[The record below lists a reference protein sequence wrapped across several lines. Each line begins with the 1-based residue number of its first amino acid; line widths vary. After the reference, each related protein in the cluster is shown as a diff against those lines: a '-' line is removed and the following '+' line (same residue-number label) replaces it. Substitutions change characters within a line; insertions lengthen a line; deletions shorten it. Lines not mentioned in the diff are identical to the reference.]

1 MTKSCAAAT
10 IELLSKYGVTTIFG
24 IPGVHTLDFCRALTD
39 KADDPNK
46 ILHVQARNEQGA
58 GFMAEGWARA
68 TGSVGVA
75 LVISG
80 PGVTNASTALGQ
92 CYADS
97 LPLLLISAEPK
108 SESLG
113 KGEGVLHEITEQ
125 KKVTEPL
132 TAISETVKTPNDVPI
147 LLEQAF
153 NIFRSKR
160 PRPVHISIPIDIQA
174 QPVNTNWEPFQIP
187 PCPKASEDDLLKAI
201 SLINESKKIVCILGG
216 GSSDAGKE
224 ISKLVDNLGAVVITT
239 TAGKGVIN
247 DNHPLVISGGTVRAE
262 AREYLSKADLI
273 LSIGTEMAET
283 DNYVGQYSING
294 KIVRIDI
301 DDKKINDNYKAT
313 VGLVGDAKETVKR
326 LNAKLNKSVSLEQL
340 ESSRNEVIEI
350 KRQIN
355 ANLTKSEKRHKKLL
369 TILRAIAPL
378 ETIFAT
384 DACQLSY
391 TGVFDFNIPRARKW
405 LHPVGF
411 CALGNA
417 LPNAIGAKMALPT
430 TAVAVLVGDGG
441 FMFSMPEL
449 LTAREQN
456 LSLPIIIWENG
467 GYKQIQDDMGVKKI
481 NRVGVEGLNPA
492 FVKLAEACHCNSVYA
507 DNEELFVVS
516 FKKALLNNSPTIIV
530 VKENYDWLDEEKN

>member
-1 MTKSCAAAT
+1 MTKSCAEAT

-24 IPGVHTLDFCRALTD
+24 IPGVHTLDFCRSLTD
-39 KADDPNK
+39 KPNDPNK
-46 ILHVQARNEQGA
+46 IRHVQARNEQGA

-68 TGSVGVA
+68 TGNVGVA

-97 LPLLLISAEPK
+97 LPFLLISAEPK

-113 KGEGVLHEITEQ
+113 KGQGVLHEITEQ

-132 TAISETVKTPNDVPI
+132 TAFSETVKTPNDVPI
-147 LLEQAF
+147 LLKQAF
-153 NIFRSKR
+153 TIFRSKR

-174 QPVNTNWEPFQIP
+174 QLVNTKWEPFQIP

-216 GSSDAGKE
+216 GSCNAGE
-224 ISKLVDNLGAVVITT
+224 EVSKLVDNLGAVVITT

-247 DNHPLVISGGTVRAE
+247 DSNPLVISGGTVRAE

-283 DNYVGQYSING
+283 DNYVGKYSING

-326 LNAKLNKSVSLEQL
+326 LNAKLDNSVPLEQL
-340 ESSRNEVIEI
+340 ESARNAVIEI
-350 KRQIN
+350 KGKIG
-355 ANLTKSEKRHKKLL
+355 ANLTKTEKRHKKLL

-378 ETIFAT
+378 ETIFST

-391 TGVFDFNIPRARKW
+391 TGIFDFNIPDARKW

-417 LPNAIGAKMALPT
+417 LPNAIGVKMALPMT
-430 TAVAVLVGDGG
+430 PVAVLVGDGG

-449 LTAREQN
+449 LTAKEQN

-467 GYKQIQDDMGVKKI
+467 GYKQIQDDMGVMKI
-481 NRVGVEGLNPA
+481 DRVGVEGLNPD
-492 FVKLAEACHCNSVYA
+492 FIKLAKSCHCEAVYA
-507 DNEELFVVS
+507 DSAELFI
-516 FKKALLNNSPTIIV
+516 KAFNNALSTNSPTIIL
-530 VKENYDWLDEEKN
+530 VKEQDDWLN

>member
-1 MTKSCAAAT
+1 MTKSCAEAT

-39 KADDPNK
+39 SADDPNK
-46 ILHVQARNEQGA
+46 IRHVQARNEQGA

-68 TGSVGVA
+68 TGDVGVV

-113 KGEGVLHEITEQ
+113 KGQGVLHEITEQ

-132 TAISETVKTPNDVPI
+132 TAFSETVKTPNDVPI
-147 LLEQAF
+147 LLERAF
-153 NIFRSKR
+153 TIFRSKR

-174 QPVNTNWEPFQIP
+174 QPVNFNWEPMQTP
-187 PCPKASEDDLLKAI
+187 PCSKVSEYGLLKAI

-216 GSSDAGKE
+216 GSCDAGE
-224 ISKLVDNLGAVVITT
+224 EVRQLVDNLGPVVITT
-239 TAGKGVIN
+239 TAGKGVID

-273 LSIGTEMAET
+273 LAVGTEMAET
-283 DNYVGQYSING
+283 DNYVGKYTING
-294 KIVRIDI
+294 KIIRVDI
-301 DDKKINDNYKAT
+301 DNKKINDNYQAT
-313 VGLVGDAKETVKR
+313 VGLVGDAKETIQK
-326 LNAKLNKSVSLEQL
+326 LNAKLNNSVSIEQL
-340 ESSRNEVIEI
+340 ESAKNDVIDI
-350 KRQIN
+350 KRQVD
-355 ANLTKSEKRHKKLL
+355 ANLTKSEKRHKKFL
-369 TILRAIAPL
+369 TILRTIAPS
-378 ETIFAT
+378 ETIFST

-391 TGVFDFNIPRARKW
+391 TGVFDFNIPEARKW

-417 LPNAIGAKMALPT
+417 LPNAIGAKMALPMMP
-430 TAVAVLVGDGG
+430 VSVLVGDGG

-449 LTAREQN
+449 LTAKEQN
-456 LSLPIIIWENG
+456 LSLPVIIWENG
-467 GYKQIQDDMGVKKI
+467 GYKQIRDDMRKMNIDQVGVK
-481 NRVGVEGLNPA
+481 GLNPD
-492 FVKLAEACHCNSVYA
+492 FIELAKSCHCQAVYA
-507 DNEELFVVS
+507 NSAELFIKT
-516 FKKALLNNSPTIIV
+516 FKKALSTIGPTIIL
-530 VKENYDWLDEEKN
+530 VKENDDWLD

>member
-1 MTKSCAAAT
+1 MTKSCAEAT

-24 IPGVHTLDFCRALTD
+24 IPGVHTLEFCRSLTD
-39 KADDPNK
+39 KPNDPNK
-46 ILHVQARNEQGA
+46 IRHVQARNEQGA

-68 TGSVGVA
+68 TGNVGVA

-97 LPLLLISAEPK
+97 LPFLLISAEPK

-113 KGEGVLHEITEQ
+113 KGQGVLHEITEQ

-132 TAISETVKTPNDVPI
+132 TAFSETVKTPNDVPI
-147 LLEQAF
+147 LLKQAF
-153 NIFRSKR
+153 TIFRSKR

-174 QPVNTNWEPFQIP
+174 QLVNTKWEPFQIS

-216 GSSDAGKE
+216 GSCNAGE
-224 ISKLVDNLGAVVITT
+224 EVSKLVDNLGAVVITT

-247 DNHPLVISGGTVRAE
+247 DSNPLVISGGTVRAE

-283 DNYVGQYSING
+283 DNYVGKYSING

-326 LNAKLNKSVSLEQL
+326 LNAKLDNSVPLEQL
-340 ESSRNEVIEI
+340 ESARNAVIEI
-350 KRQIN
+350 KGKIG
-355 ANLTKSEKRHKKLL
+355 ANLTKTEKRHKKLL

-378 ETIFAT
+378 ETIFST

-391 TGVFDFNIPRARKW
+391 TGIFDFNIPDARKW

-417 LPNAIGAKMALPT
+417 LPNAIGVKMALPMT
-430 TAVAVLVGDGG
+430 PVAVLVGDGG

-449 LTAREQN
+449 LTAKEQN

-467 GYKQIQDDMGVKKI
+467 GYKQIQDDMGVMKI
-481 NRVGVEGLNPA
+481 DRVGVEGLNPD
-492 FVKLAEACHCNSVYA
+492 FIKLAKSCHCDAVYA
-507 DNEELFVVS
+507 DSAELFI
-516 FKKALLNNSPTIIV
+516 KAFNNALSTNSPTIIL
-530 VKENYDWLDEEKN
+530 VKEQDDWLN

>member
-1 MTKSCAAAT
+1 MTKSCAEAT

-46 ILHVQARNEQGA
+46 IRHVQARNEQGA

-68 TGSVGVA
+68 TGDVGVA

-113 KGEGVLHEITEQ
+113 KGQGVLHEITEQ

-132 TAISETVKTPNDVPI
+132 TAFSETVKTPNDVPI

-153 NIFRSKR
+153 TIFRSKR

-174 QPVNTNWEPFQIP
+174 QPVNILWAPIQIP
-187 PCPKASEDDLLKAI
+187 HRPKASEDELLKAI
-201 SLINESKKIVCILGG
+201 SLINDSKKIVFILGG
-216 GSSDAGKE
+216 GSCDAGE
-224 ISKLVDNLGAVVITT
+224 EVRKLVDNLGAVVITT
-239 TAGKGVIN
+239 TSGKGVIN

-273 LSIGTEMAET
+273 LAIGTEMAET
-283 DNYVGQYSING
+283 DNYVGKYSING
-294 KIVRIDI
+294 KIVRVDI
-301 DDKKINDNYKAT
+301 DSKKINDNYEAT
-313 VGLVGDAKETVKR
+313 VGLIGDAKETIQK
-326 LNAKLNKSVSLEQL
+326 LNAKLNNPVSLEQL
-340 ESSRNEVIEI
+340 DNVKNEVIEI
-350 KRQIN
+350 KRQID

-369 TILRAIAPL
+369 TILRAIAPS
-378 ETIFAT
+378 ETIFST

-391 TGVFDFNIPRARKW
+391 TGVFDFNIPEARKW

-481 NRVGVEGLNPA
+481 NRVGVEGLNPD
-492 FVKLAEACHCNSVYA
+492 FVKLAEACHCTSVYA
-507 DNEELFVVS
+507 DNEQLFVES

-530 VKENYDWLDEEKN
+530 VKEFYDWLD

>member
-1 MTKSCAAAT
+1 MTKSCAEAT

-39 KADDPNK
+39 QANDPNK
-46 ILHVQARNEQGA
+46 IRHVQARNEQGA

-68 TGSVGVA
+68 TGDVGVA

-113 KGEGVLHEITEQ
+113 KGQGVLHEITEQ

-132 TAISETVKTPNDVPI
+132 TAFSETVKTPDDVPI

-153 NIFRSKR
+153 TIFRSKR

-174 QPVNTNWEPFQIP
+174 QPVNTNWEPIQIP

-201 SLINESKKIVCILGG
+201 SLITESKKIVCILGG
-216 GSSDAGKE
+216 GSCGAGE
-224 ISKLVDNLGAVVITT
+224 EVSKLVDNLGAVVITT

-262 AREYLSKADLI
+262 AREYIAKADLI
-273 LSIGTEMAET
+273 LAIGTEMAET
-283 DNYVGQYSING
+283 DNYVGKYSING
-294 KIVRIDI
+294 KIVRVDI
-301 DDKKINDNYKAT
+301 DDKKINDNYQAA
-313 VGLVGDAKETVKR
+313 VGLVGDAKEIVKE
-326 LNAKLNKSVSLEQL
+326 LNTKIKSSVTLEQL
-340 ESSRNEVIEI
+340 ESVRNEVIEI
-350 KRQIN
+350 KRQID

-369 TILRAIAPL
+369 TILRKITPS
-378 ETIFAT
+378 ETIFST

-391 TGVFDFNIPRARKW
+391 TGVFGFNIPEARKW

-417 LPNAIGAKMALPT
+417 LPNAIGVKMAMPT
-430 TAVAVLVGDGG
+430 TPVAVLVGDGG

-449 LTAREQN
+449 LTAKEQN

-467 GYKQIQDDMGVKKI
+467 GYKQIQDDMKI
-481 NRVGVEGLNPA
+481 MNIDLVGVEGLNPD
-492 FVKLAEACHCNSVYA
+492 FVKLAEACHCKSVYA
-507 DNEELFVVS
+507 DNEELFVEA

-530 VKENYDWLDEEKN
+530 VKENYGWLD

>member
-1 MTKSCAAAT
+1 MTKSCAEAT

-39 KADDPNK
+39 SADDPNK
-46 ILHVQARNEQGA
+46 IRHVQARNEQGA

-68 TGSVGVA
+68 TGNVGVA

-113 KGEGVLHEITEQ
+113 KGQGVLHEITEQ

-132 TAISETVKTPNDVPI
+132 TAFSETVKTPNDVPI
-147 LLEQAF
+147 LLERAF
-153 NIFRSKR
+153 TIFRSKR

-174 QPVNTNWEPFQIP
+174 QPVNFNWEPMQTP
-187 PCPKASEDDLLKAI
+187 PCSKVSEYGLLKTI

-216 GSSDAGKE
+216 GSCDAGE
-224 ISKLVDNLGAVVITT
+224 EVRQLVDNLGPVVITT
-239 TAGKGVIN
+239 TAGKGVID

-273 LSIGTEMAET
+273 LAVGTEMAET
-283 DNYVGQYSING
+283 DNYVGKYTING
-294 KIVRIDI
+294 KIIRVDI
-301 DDKKINDNYKAT
+301 DNKKINDNYQAT
-313 VGLVGDAKETVKR
+313 VGLVGDAKETIQK
-326 LNAKLNKSVSLEQL
+326 LNAKLNNSVSIEQL
-340 ESSRNEVIEI
+340 ESAKNDVIDI
-350 KRQIN
+350 KRQVD
-355 ANLTKSEKRHKKLL
+355 ANLTKSEKRHKKFL
-369 TILRAIAPL
+369 TILRTIAPS
-378 ETIFAT
+378 ETIFST

-391 TGVFDFNIPRARKW
+391 TGVFDFNIPEARKW

-417 LPNAIGAKMALPT
+417 LPNAIGAKMALPMMP
-430 TAVAVLVGDGG
+430 VSVLVGDGG

-449 LTAREQN
+449 LTAKEQN
-456 LSLPIIIWENG
+456 LSLPVIIWENG
-467 GYKQIQDDMGVKKI
+467 GYKQIRDDMRKMNIDQVGVK
-481 NRVGVEGLNPA
+481 GLNPD
-492 FVKLAEACHCNSVYA
+492 FIELAKSCHCQAVYA
-507 DNEELFVVS
+507 NSAELFIKT
-516 FKKALLNNSPTIIV
+516 FKKALSTIGPTIIL
-530 VKENYDWLDEEKN
+530 VKENDDWLD

>member
-1 MTKSCAAAT
+1 MTKSCAEAT

-39 KADDPNK
+39 SADDPNK
-46 ILHVQARNEQGA
+46 IRHVQARNEQGA

-68 TGSVGVA
+68 TGNVGVA

-113 KGEGVLHEITEQ
+113 KGQGVLHEITEQ

-132 TAISETVKTPNDVPI
+132 TAFSETVKTPNDVPI
-147 LLEQAF
+147 LLERAF
-153 NIFRSKR
+153 TIFRSKR

-174 QPVNTNWEPFQIP
+174 QPVNFNWEPMQTP
-187 PCPKASEDDLLKAI
+187 PCSKVSEYGLLKAI

-216 GSSDAGKE
+216 GSCDAGEE
-224 ISKLVDNLGAVVITT
+224 IRQLVDNLGPVVITT
-239 TAGKGVIN
+239 TAGKGVID

-273 LSIGTEMAET
+273 LAVGTEMAET
-283 DNYVGQYSING
+283 DNYVGKYTING
-294 KIVRIDI
+294 KIIRVDI
-301 DDKKINDNYKAT
+301 DNKKINDNYQAT
-313 VGLVGDAKETVKR
+313 VGLVGDAKETIQK
-326 LNAKLNKSVSLEQL
+326 LNAKLNNSVSIEQL
-340 ESSRNEVIEI
+340 ESAKNDVIDI
-350 KRQIN
+350 KRQVE
-355 ANLTKSEKRHKKLL
+355 ANLTKSEKRHKKFL
-369 TILRAIAPL
+369 TILRTIAPS
-378 ETIFAT
+378 ETIFST

-391 TGVFDFNIPRARKW
+391 TGVFDFNIPEARKW

-417 LPNAIGAKMALPT
+417 LPNAIGAKMALPMMP
-430 TAVAVLVGDGG
+430 VSVLVGDGG

-449 LTAREQN
+449 LTAKEQN
-456 LSLPIIIWENG
+456 LSLPVIIWENG
-467 GYKQIQDDMGVKKI
+467 GYKQIRDDMRKMNIDQVGVK
-481 NRVGVEGLNPA
+481 GLNPD
-492 FVKLAEACHCNSVYA
+492 FIELAKSCHCQAIYANSA
-507 DNEELFVVS
+507 KLFIKT
-516 FKKALLNNSPTIIV
+516 FKKALSTIGPTIIL
-530 VKENYDWLDEEKN
+530 VKENDDWLD

>member
-1 MTKSCAAAT
+1 MTKSCAEAT

-68 TGSVGVA
+68 TGDVGVA

-153 NIFRSKR
+153 TIFRSKR

-174 QPVNTNWEPFQIP
+174 KPVNTIWAPIQVP
-187 PCPKASEDDLLKAI
+187 PCPKASEDELLKAI

-224 ISKLVDNLGAVVITT
+224 VSKLVDNLGAVVITT

-273 LSIGTEMAET
+273 LAIGTEMAET
-283 DNYVGQYSING
+283 DNYVGKYSING

-301 DDKKINDNYKAT
+301 DDKKIDDSYKAT
-313 VGLVGDAKETVKR
+313 VGLVGDAKETVKK
-326 LNAKLNKSVSLEQL
+326 LNAKLNNSVSLENL
-340 ESSRNEVIEI
+340 ESVKNEVIEI
-350 KRQIN
+350 KRQIEE
-355 ANLTKSEKRHKKLL
+355 NLTISEKRHRKLL
-369 TILRAIAPL
+369 TILRKIAMFWLKQPS
-378 ETIFAT
+378 ETIFST

-391 TGVFDFNIPRARKW
+391 TGVFDFNIPSSRKW

-417 LPNAIGAKMALPT
+417 LPNAIVSSKMARIFSRKNGT
-430 TAVAVLVGDGG
+430 TTPVAVLVGDGG
-441 FMFSMPEL
+441 FMFSMPEATL
-449 LTAREQN
+449 PQKNKTYLFQ
-456 LSLPIIIWENG
+456 LSYGKMEVTNRYKMIWE
-467 GYKQIQDDMGVKKI
+467 
-481 NRVGVEGLNPA
+481 
-492 FVKLAEACHCNSVYA
+492 
-507 DNEELFVVS
+507 
-516 FKKALLNNSPTIIV
+516 
-530 VKENYDWLDEEKN
+530 

>member
-1 MTKSCAAAT
+1 MTKTCAEVT

-24 IPGVHTLDFCRALTD
+24 IPGVHTLDFYRALTD
-39 KADDPNK
+39 KADDANK
-46 ILHVQARNEQGA
+46 IRHVQARNEQGA
-58 GFMAEGWARA
+58 GLMAEGWARA
-68 TGSVGVA
+68 TGDVGVA

-80 PGVTNASTALGQ
+80 PGVTNASTALAQ

-113 KGEGVLHEITEQ
+113 KGQGVLHEITEQ

-132 TAISETVKTPNDVPI
+132 TAFSETVKTPDDVPI

-153 NIFRSKR
+153 TIFRSKR

-174 QPVNTNWEPFQIP
+174 QPVNTNWKPIP
-187 PCPKASEDDLLKAI
+187 TPPRPKASEDDLLKAI

-216 GSSDAGKE
+216 GSCDARE
-224 ISKLVDNLGAVVITT
+224 EVSKLVDYLGALVITT
-239 TAGKGVIN
+239 TAGKGVID

-262 AREYLSKADLI
+262 AREYLSRADLI
-273 LSIGTEMAET
+273 LAIGTEMAET
-283 DNYVGQYSING
+283 DNYVGKYSING
-294 KIVRIDI
+294 KIVRVDI
-301 DDKKINDNYKAT
+301 DSKKINDNYEAT
-313 VGLVGDAKETVKR
+313 VGLIGDAKETIQK
-326 LNAKLNKSVSLEQL
+326 LNAKLNNPVSLEQL
-340 ESSRNEVIEI
+340 DNVKNEVIKI
-350 KRQIN
+350 KRQID
-355 ANLTKSEKRHKKLL
+355 ANLTKSQKRHKKLF
-369 TILRAIAPL
+369 TILREIAPS
-378 ETIFAT
+378 ETIFST

-391 TGVFDFNIPRARKW
+391 TGVFDFNIPEARKW
-405 LHPVGF
+405 FHPVGF

-417 LPNAIGAKMALPT
+417 LPNAIGAKMALPST
-430 TAVAVLVGDGG
+430 PVTVLVGDGG

-449 LTAREQN
+449 LTAKERN

-467 GYKQIQDDMGVKKI
+467 GYKQIQDDMKI
-481 NRVGVEGLNPA
+481 RNIDLVGVEGLNPD

-507 DNEELFVVS
+507 DNKEIFVEA
-516 FKKALLNNSPTIIV
+516 FKKALLNDRPTIII

>member
-1 MTKSCAAAT
+1 MTKSCAEAT

-39 KADDPNK
+39 SADDPNK
-46 ILHVQARNEQGA
+46 IRHVQARNEQGA

-68 TGSVGVA
+68 TGNVGVA

-113 KGEGVLHEITEQ
+113 KGQGVLHEITEQ

-132 TAISETVKTPNDVPI
+132 TAFSETVKTPNDVPI
-147 LLEQAF
+147 LLERAF
-153 NIFRSKR
+153 TIFRSKR

-174 QPVNTNWEPFQIP
+174 QPVNFNWEPMQTP
-187 PCPKASEDDLLKAI
+187 PCSKVSEYGLLKAI
-201 SLINESKKIVCILGG
+201 SLINESQKIVCILGG
-216 GSSDAGKE
+216 GSCDAGE
-224 ISKLVDNLGAVVITT
+224 EVRQLVDNLGPVVITT
-239 TAGKGVIN
+239 TAGKGVID

-273 LSIGTEMAET
+273 LAVGTEMAET
-283 DNYVGQYSING
+283 DNYVGKYTING
-294 KIVRIDI
+294 KIIRVDI
-301 DDKKINDNYKAT
+301 DNKKINDNYQAT
-313 VGLVGDAKETVKR
+313 VGLVGDAKETIQK
-326 LNAKLNKSVSLEQL
+326 LNAKLNNSVSIEQL
-340 ESSRNEVIEI
+340 ESAKNDVIDI
-350 KRQIN
+350 KRQVD
-355 ANLTKSEKRHKKLL
+355 ANLTKSEKRHKKFL
-369 TILRAIAPL
+369 TILRTIAPS
-378 ETIFAT
+378 ETIFST

-391 TGVFDFNIPRARKW
+391 TGVFDFNIPEARKW

-417 LPNAIGAKMALPT
+417 LPNAIGAKMALPMMP
-430 TAVAVLVGDGG
+430 VSVLVGDGG

-449 LTAREQN
+449 LTAKEQN
-456 LSLPIIIWENG
+456 LSLPVIIWENG
-467 GYKQIQDDMGVKKI
+467 GYKQIRDDMRKMNIDQVGVK
-481 NRVGVEGLNPA
+481 GLNPD
-492 FVKLAEACHCNSVYA
+492 FIELAKSCHCQAVYA
-507 DNEELFVVS
+507 NSAELFIKT
-516 FKKALLNNSPTIIV
+516 FKKALSTIGPTIIL
-530 VKENYDWLDEEKN
+530 VKENDDWLD